1 MNITMH
7 QDSIS
12 SRVRVRR
19 GKKRRARNM
28 TMAAAKAPSRAI
40 TGHRGVAGDR
50 EHTSTRAASARHR
63 ISMDRVLRTRLPWT
77 NRRGYRA
84 QAADGR
90 HFQFLN
96 RAPHLRVTL
105 QQRRIGGHRLRLR
118 RRVTLEL
125 DVGSDAPVIDG
136 YSRRRVI
143 ERRGELDGAV
153 PGQGSEWLHR
163 APC

>member
-1 MNITMH
+1 MLFPVNQSTPVMKITMH

-40 TGHRGVAGDR
+40 TGHRGVACDR
-50 EHTSTRAASARHR
+50 DHTSTRAASARHR

-77 NRRGYRA
+77 NRRGYRT
-84 QAADGR
+84 QADGR
-90 HFQFLN
+90 HLEFLN
-96 RAPHLRVTL
+96 RAPHLGVTL
-105 QQRRIGGHRLRLR
+105 QQRCIGRHRLRLR

-125 DVGSDAPVIDG
+125 DVGRDAPVIDG
-136 YSRRRVI
+136 YSRGRVI

-153 PGQGSEWLHR
+153 PGQ
-163 APC
+163 